1 MSLCFPFFCDS
12 RFNRYAFERKNPYA
26 LLTNLLYSS
35 AWFGVMP
42 VESGICLS
50 GWYIH
55 AIFQEFVFTSCSVAS
70 PLILRIPRKSLLV
83 SPTPSILFLLGGIG
97 AALTSGV
104 VDGIAL
110 YLAGGA
116 GANVGG

>member
-1 MSLCFPFFCDS
+1 M
-12 RFNRYAFERKNPYA
+12 
-26 LLTNLLYSS
+26 
-35 AWFGVMP
+35 
-42 VESGICLS
+42 
-50 GWYIH
+50 
-55 AIFQEFVFTSCSVAS
+55 S

-110 YLAGGA
+110 YLAGGV
-116 GANVGG
+116 GANGGG